1 MLKKV
6 DKLFSIHPLI
16 DQLNSIE
23 PAPRVSLNSPT
34 GTFFGDPWAV
44 NDEFKNTAIGNLLEA
59 LYPIGEARLLRLESG
74 ETYTAHSDPD
84 DRYHVALLTNPFCY
98 LIDFDHNHMYHL
110 PVDGQ
115 LWYMDTSNLHVA
127 ANFGGTARVHLN
139 IRLLLPQYDE
149 TKKGLRIS
157 FEGGGV
163 DWKQD
168 SYLDILPF
176 LNKKIKSGDITGFD
190 KLNAK
195 EILVNVEDEN
205 LFLPVAEKLKS
216 KNFDVRFTVVDRK
229 ISS

>member
-1 MLKKV
+1 MITRTS
-6 DKLFSIHPLI
+6 KLFSIQPLV
-16 DQLNSIE
+16 DQLNTIE
-23 PAPRVSLNSPT
+23 PAPRISLNEPT
-34 GTFFGDPWAV
+34 GSFFGDPWRV
-44 NDEFKNTAIGNLLEA
+44 KDQFRNTAIGNLLET
-59 LYPIGEARLLRLESG
+59 LHPIGEARLLRLESG

-84 DRYHVALLTNPFCY
+84 DRYHVALSTNEFCY
-98 LIDFDHNHMYHL
+98 LIDFNDQHMYHL

-115 LWYMDTSNLHVA
+115 LWYMDTSKLHVA

-139 IRLLLPQYDE
+139 IRLLLPRYDE

-190 KLNAK
+190 KVSAT
-195 EILVNVEDEN
+195 EMLVNVEDET
-205 LFLPVAEKLKS
+205 LFLPMAEKLKS
-216 KNFDVRFTVVDRK
+216 KNFDVRFTVVDQK
-229 ISS
+229 K